1 MVSFLSANVVMLIDA
16 TFFQIGYWAFQVEV
30 RTNIELGLKKL
41 RETNISKFETRDS
54 IVDLRLSIQKA
65 MYGYDIRNDSVASSS
80 RRSRSRE
87 SVTFL
92 TESLRKA
99 LFSAAAAD
107 RISIDPEVSKVSLS
121 SPLLKQ
127 EDCPTSD
134 DGALYGVMQGCWLS

>member
-41 RETNISKFETRDS
+41 RETNISKYETRDS

-87 SVTFL
+87 SITFL
-92 TESLRKA
+92 AESLRKA
-99 LFSAAAAD
+99 LFSSAAD
-107 RISIDPEVSKVSLS
+107 RVSIDPEVSKVSLS

-134 DGALYGVMQGCWLS
+134 DGALYTVMQGCWLS